1 MELRVAVLKRIDNLL
16 FEKGWK
22 TSELIRRSGVHQT
35 TLSELRQGRTKNPQL
50 DTLDKIATGF
60 GLTLSEFFK
69 DELFEKEVRKPK
81 EILNY
86 KFIEIE

>member
-1 MELRVAVLKRIDNLL
+1 MNLREAVIKRIDNLL

-35 TLSELRQGRTKNPQL
+35 TFSELRKGRTKNPQL
-50 DTLDKIATGF
+50 DTVDKIATGF

-69 DELFEKEVRKPK
+69 DEIFEKEKLK
-81 EILNY
+81 SNEKLEY
-86 KFIEIE
+86 KFLEIK

>member
-1 MELRVAVLKRIDNLL
+1 MNLRAAVIRRIDNLL

-69 DELFEKEVRKPK
+69 DEVFEKERPK
-81 EILNY
+81 QNEKLEY
-86 KFIEIE
+86 KFLEIK

>member
-1 MELRVAVLKRIDNLL
+1 MNLRAAVIKRIDNLL

-50 DTLDKIATGF
+50 DTLDKIAIGF

-69 DELFEKEVRKPK
+69 DEVFEKERPK
-81 EILNY
+81 QNEKLEY
-86 KFIEIE
+86 KFLEIK

>member
-1 MELRVAVLKRIDNLL
+1 MNLRAAVIKRIDNLL

-35 TLSELRQGRTKNPQL
+35 TLSELRQGRTKNPQI

-69 DELFEKEVRKPK
+69 DEVFEKERPVQNEKL
-81 EILNY
+81 EY
-86 KFIEIE
+86 KFLEIK